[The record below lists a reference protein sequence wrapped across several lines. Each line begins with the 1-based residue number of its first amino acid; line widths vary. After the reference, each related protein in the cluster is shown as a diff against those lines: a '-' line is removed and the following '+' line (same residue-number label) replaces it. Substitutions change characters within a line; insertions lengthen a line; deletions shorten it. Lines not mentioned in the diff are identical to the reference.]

1 MSDTK
6 PSCALRGP
14 ADWGRQATVCK
25 AAFSTR
31 VNKKVLVSDSKVAF
45 GEFSADKAVV
55 KNVQST
61 TVAGLYRRGYTCAH
75 LRIHRQ

>member
-1 MSDTK
+1 V
-6 PSCALRGP
+6 
-14 ADWGRQATVCK
+14 TVCI

-31 VNKKVLVSDSKVAF
+31 VNKMVLVSDSKVAF

-61 TVAGLYRRGYTCAH
+61 TLRDFTGGVH
-75 LRIHRQ
+75 LRAPKDPSTVTLPLPV

>member
-1 MSDTK
+1 M
-6 PSCALRGP
+6 PRWYLQLQQEP
-14 ADWGRQATVCK
+14 ADWGRQVTVCI

-31 VNKKVLVSDSKVAF
+31 VNKMVLVSDSKVAF

-61 TVAGLYRRGYTCAH
+61 T
-75 LRIHRQ
+75 LRDFTGGGTLAST

>member
-1 MSDTK
+1 V
-6 PSCALRGP
+6 
-14 ADWGRQATVCK
+14 TVCI

-31 VNKKVLVSDSKVAF
+31 VNKMVLVSDSKVAF

-61 TVAGLYRRGYTCAH
+61 T
-75 LRIHRQ
+75 LRDFTGGGTLAST